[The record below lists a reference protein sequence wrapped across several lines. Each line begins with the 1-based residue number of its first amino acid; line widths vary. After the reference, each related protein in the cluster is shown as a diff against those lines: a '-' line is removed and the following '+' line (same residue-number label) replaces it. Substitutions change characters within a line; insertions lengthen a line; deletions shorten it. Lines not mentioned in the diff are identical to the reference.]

1 VPITVDGNNITSS
14 YAYLGK
20 DYGYEY
26 PEGLDLKPG
35 STQHADL
42 LGKIMERAR
51 ASKNVMSSR
60 YTAWKQVDETL
71 DGYIPADVAEQAV
84 RSKDSRKP
92 ISIVVPASFA
102 MLEVILSY
110 MVAAFL
116 QEPLF
121 RYEGMENEDRVGAM
135 LLEKVVSAS
144 NRRFKVGLALYVLMR
159 DAFAYG
165 LGAATPVWD
174 RVYRRGVQK
183 EEPEQLDMYAA
194 FGMESPSVASGSEM
208 KLAFEGNRVDN
219 IDPYLYFPD
228 PAVSAHQVQRG
239 EFVAWVTPTT
249 RTALLREEE
258 FDPDMFNVRYVEE
271 GAGRSSLC
279 GEESGRGTRSGLSS
293 SWSTNS
299 GMMKGRVD
307 VLWMPIDLIPVE
319 WGVGESDRPEKW
331 LFGVAGD
338 KVIIKARAMEL
349 NHEMFPVVVAAPT
362 FNGYNAAPI
371 GSMEQIGGLQTVL
384 NFLLNS
390 HVTNIR
396 KSLNDMLVVDPLL
409 VNMNDLANPEPGRLI
424 RLRKRKWGQ
433 GVQDAV
439 QQLQV
444 TDVTRQNIQEI
455 PVILELMERV
465 LGISANMQ
473 GVVNPKRERI
483 AASETNK
490 SQGMGMARLDK
501 SVTLLEMQAIY
512 DLADMVA
519 SQTQQLMSEDQWV
532 GLVGRH
538 EEELREEYNATGN
551 RLKVRP
557 QDLRVAYDITP
568 YSATLPGQ
576 LDAEAWMKLFEMTV
590 GTPGLAQMAGVDLR
604 RMYIHTA
611 RVLGAKN
618 LPDFMNKAQVQVRP
632 DAEVRAQAAAGNMIP
647 VSQMQAPGMGGADAA
662 QM

>member
-20 DYGYEY
+20 DHEY
-26 PEGLDLKPG
+26 LYPVGLDLKPG

-42 LGKIMERAR
+42 LSKIMERAR

-71 DGYIPADVAEQAV
+71 DGYIQADVAEQAV

-144 NRRFKVGLALYVLMR
+144 NRRFKVGLAIYVLMR

-174 RVYRRGVQK
+174 RVYRRGASKQ
-183 EEPEQLDMYAA
+183 PEQLDMYAA
-194 FGMESPSVASGSEM
+194 FGMESPGGAGGNEM

-228 PAVSAHQVQRG
+228 PAVSVHQVQRG
-239 EFVAWVTPTT
+239 EFTSWVTPTT

-258 FDPDMFNVRYVEE
+258 FDSDMFNVRYVEE

-279 GEESGRGTRSGLSS
+279 GEESGRGTRSGMSS
-293 SWSTNS
+293 SWATNS

-307 VLWMPIDLIPVE
+307 VLWMSIDLIPAE
-319 WGVGESDRPEKW
+319 WSIGKSDRPEKW

-362 FNGYNAAPI
+362 FTGYNAAPI

-455 PVILELMERV
+455 PVVLELMERV

-483 AASETNK
+483 AATETNK

-501 SVTLLEMQAIY
+501 SVALLEMQALY

-519 SQTQQLMSEDQWV
+519 SQTQQLLSEDQWI
-532 GLVGRH
+532 GLVGRF
-538 EEELREEYNATGN
+538 EEELRAEYNTAEN

-557 QDLRVAYDITP
+557 ADLQIAYDIMP
-568 YSATLPGQ
+568 YSAMLPGQ
-576 LDAEAWMKLFEMTV
+576 TDAEAWMRLFEMTV
-590 GTPGLAQMAGVDLR
+590 GTPGLVQMAGVDLR

-618 LPDFMNKAQVQVRP
+618 LPDFMNKAQVQVQP
-632 DAEVRAQAAAGNMIP
+632 DANVRAQAAAGNLVP
-647 VSQMQAPGMGGADAA
+647 VSQMRAPGMGGANEA